1 MGCIMAEPKQ
11 ILVVDDDV
19 QFVDT
24 VKTLLENV
32 GYKVNFA
39 YQAKKGVDLAKE
51 SKPDLILLDAMF
63 AGPPGPDGIQAA
75 RELAAI
81 PELKNTPVIM
91 ISGIRKVMELPFP
104 METDESWLPV
114 RAFIEKPVKPDKLL
128 SEIRN
133 ILG

>member
-1 MGCIMAEPKQ
+1 MAEPKQ

-32 GYKVNFA
+32 GYKVDFA
-39 YQAKKGVDLAKE
+39 YQAKKGVDLAKQ

-63 AGPPGPDGIQAA
+63 AGPPGQGGIEAA

-91 ISGIRKVMELPFP
+91 VSGIRKAMELPFP

-114 RAFIEKPVKPDKLL
+114 RSFIEKPVKPEKLL

-133 ILG
+133 ILR

>member
-1 MGCIMAEPKQ
+1 MGEPKR

-32 GYKVNFA
+32 GYKVSFA
-39 YQAKKGVDLAKE
+39 YQAKKGVDLAKQLN
-51 SKPDLILLDAMF
+51 PDLILLDAMF
-63 AGPPGPDGIQAA
+63 AGPPGPDGFESA

-91 ISGIRKVMELPFP
+91 VSGIRKAMDLPFK
-104 METDESWLPV
+104 MEADEGWLPV
-114 RAFIEKPVKPDKLL
+114 RAFIDKPVKPDKLL
-128 SEIRN
+128 AEVANVLRV
-133 ILG
+133 

>member
-1 MGCIMAEPKQ
+1 MAEQKK

-32 GYKVNFA
+32 GYKVDFA
-39 YQAKKGVDLAKE
+39 YQAQKGVELAKQ
-51 SKPDLILLDAMF
+51 SKPDLILFDAMF
-63 AGPPGPDGIQAA
+63 AGPPGMDGIEAA
-75 RELAAI
+75 RELATV

-91 ISGIRKVMELPFP
+91 ISGIRKAMGLPFP
-104 METDESWLPV
+104 LETDESWLPV

-128 SEIRN
+128 AEIKS
-133 ILG
+133 ILR

>member
-1 MGCIMAEPKQ
+1 MAEQKT

-39 YQAKKGVDLAKE
+39 YQAKKGVDLARQ
-51 SKPDLILLDAMF
+51 SRPDLILFDAMF
-63 AGPPGPDGIQAA
+63 AGPPGMDGIEAA
-75 RELAAI
+75 RELAKI

-104 METDESWLPV
+104 LDMDDNWLPV

-128 SEIRN
+128 LEIRN
-133 ILG
+133 VIG